1 MLFRGVGPHALP
13 RSVLLAV
20 AALLLLVGAS
30 PAPRAAGAQPLGLPP
45 GEPNAAPQATRV
57 SVGFLKTLA
66 DAPMVLARAHGH
78 FAAAGIDVDLADFA
92 VTADA
97 LPGLGTGQIDAVS
110 GGVNPA
116 IFNAVARGVP
126 VKIVADGGSIGPD
139 NDWYGVIVRSSLVD
153 SGRYRGPADLRGL
166 RVAVPGEYTVLHYV
180 LKVLLERNGL
190 TLGDVDLQP
199 LSMVDHASAV
209 NNGAVDAAFTIEP
222 FITQAVALGGA
233 VRVQGAQE
241 ITPYLAGGVVL
252 YSPAFPARSAD
263 LVDRYTGAWLRGVA
277 DYNAAFGPERR
288 GTDEAVQALRDA
300 GIPINPSTQ
309 LPRFQ
314 PDGRFDATMMA
325 QLLAWYQAEGVVPA
339 SVDLATIVDF
349 SYVDRAAQR
358 LGIAR

>member
-1 MLFRGVGPHALP
+1 MLVRDVGPHALP
-13 RSVLLAV
+13 RLVLTAT
-20 AALLLLVGAS
+20 AALLLLLG
-30 PAPRAAGAQPLGLPP
+30 PAPTPRAAGAQPLTILS
-45 GEPNAAPQATRV
+45 GEPIAAAQATRV
-57 SVGFLKTLA
+57 NVGFLKTLA
-66 DAPMVLARAHGH
+66 DAPMVLARARGH
-78 FAAAGIDVDLADFA
+78 FAVVGIDTDLADFA

-97 LPGLGTGQIDAVS
+97 LPALGTGQIDAVS

-116 IFNAVARGVP
+116 IFNAVARGVN

-139 NDWYGVIVRSSLVD
+139 NDWYGVIVRRGLVD

-166 RVAVPGEYTVLHYV
+166 QVAVPGQYTVLHYV
-180 LKVLLERNGL
+180 LKVVLERNGL
-190 TLGDVDLQP
+190 TLADVDVQP

-222 FITQAVALGGA
+222 FITQAVSLGGA

-241 ITPYLAGGVVL
+241 VTPYLAGGVVL
-252 YSPAFPARSAD
+252 YAPAFPARNAE

-277 DYNAAFGPERR
+277 DYTAAFGPDRR

-314 PDGRFDATMMA
+314 PDGRFNAAMMA
-325 QLLAWYQAEGVVPA
+325 ELLAWYQAEGVVPA

-358 LGIAR
+358 LGIGR

>member
-1 MLFRGVGPHALP
+1 MQVRHPGSTILWRL
-13 RSVLLAV
+13 VLTAV
-20 AALLLLVGAS
+20 AALLLEPAAFS
-30 PAPRAAGAQPLGLPP
+30 APRDAAAQSAGIRDSPLAA
-45 GEPNAAPQATRV
+45 NAQVSHV

-66 DAPMVLARAHGH
+66 DAPMILARARGY
-78 FAAAGIDVDLADFA
+78 FAAEGIDVDLADFA

-116 IFNAVARGVP
+116 IFNAVARGVN

-139 NDWYGVIVRSSLVD
+139 NDWYGVVVRRDLVE
-153 SGRYRGPADLRGL
+153 SGRYRSPADLRGL
-166 RVAVPGEYTVLHYV
+166 HVAVPGQYTVLHYV
-180 LKVLLERNGL
+180 LKVALERNGL
-190 TLGDVDLQP
+190 TLADVDVVP
-199 LSMVDHASAV
+199 VSMVDHASAV
-209 NNGAVDAAFTIEP
+209 NNRAVDAVFTIEP
-222 FITQAVALGGA
+222 FITQAVTLGGA

-241 ITPYLAGGVVL
+241 VTPYIAGGVAL
-252 YSPAFPARSAD
+252 YAPAFPARDAD

-277 DYNAAFGPERR
+277 DYNAAFGAERR

-314 PDGRFDATMMA
+314 PDGRFDATTMS

-358 LGIAR
+358 LGIGR